1 MDKILE
7 IKNLIV
13 DYVSVN
19 DNITSVLRAV
29 NNVSFSI
36 NKGEIY
42 ALAGESGCGKSTIA
56 KTLTRLIKPVSGE
69 ILFEVENV
77 LEYSKD
83 NIKKYLDLLKNGN
96 GAGKVLITDKGKNL
110 LKYMKTLT
118 VPMRTADLAAG
129 LGTAGRSLSP
139 VVTKLVASGFV
150 EKIGTSPALYIVTEK
165 GKNFNLD

>member
-1 MDKILE
+1 MNEEFL
-7 IKNLIV
+7 NFV
-13 DYVSVN
+13 DE
-19 DNITSVLRAV
+19 LM
-29 NNVSFSI
+29 
-36 NKGEIY
+36 
-42 ALAGESGCGKSTIA
+42 KSNPD
-56 KTLTRLIKPVSGE
+56 LTNQLMT
-69 ILFEVENV
+69 
-77 LEYSKD
+77 D